1 MSSGTHDALF
11 RRLFSDPAI
20 AADAIRSA
28 LPREVAAL
36 LDLSALEV
44 RPTAYVD
51 EALNAFHS
59 DIVLGAKLAHRDVL
73 VLLLVEHQSRPDA
86 LMPFRLLQY
95 AVMTWDAFLRDH
107 PEATTLPLIVP
118 LVFHQGPGA
127 WRAPRDMLALMSLT
141 PDEALVLGRYVPR
154 MGFEVDDL
162 GATSNAD
169 LLARGMSAEAT
180 LALSALRDV
189 RIAADVPALLTSWG
203 SLLRAASTSPSGL
216 RALRSVLR
224 YVLEVHGGLDAAELA
239 RLADSILHGAGAEI
253 MTTVKQL
260 MDLGRAEVRVEG
272 RVEGRRAS
280 LQHLLRLKFRD
291 GLTPEVSARIE
302 RADEAELS
310 KLEERF
316 LDARSVDDL
325 LG

>member
-1 MSSGTHDALF
+1 
-11 RRLFSDPAI
+11 
-20 AADAIRSA
+20 
-28 LPREVAAL
+28 
-36 LDLSALEV
+36 
-44 RPTAYVD
+44 
-51 EALNAFHS
+51 
-59 DIVLGAKLAHRDVL
+59 
-73 VLLLVEHQSRPDA
+73 
-86 LMPFRLLQY
+86 
-95 AVMTWDAFLRDH
+95 
-107 PEATTLPLIVP
+107 
-118 LVFHQGPGA
+118 
-127 WRAPRDMLALMSLT
+127 MLALMSLT

-162 GATSNAD
+162 GVTSNAD

-260 MDLGRAEVRVEG
+260 MDLGRAEG
-272 RVEGRRAS
+272 RVEERPRDASRGGARRCSAS
-280 LQHLLRLKFRD
+280 CGSSSGTGSRPR
-291 GLTPEVSARIE
+291 
-302 RADEAELS
+302 
-310 KLEERF
+310 
-316 LDARSVDDL
+316 
-325 LG
+325 